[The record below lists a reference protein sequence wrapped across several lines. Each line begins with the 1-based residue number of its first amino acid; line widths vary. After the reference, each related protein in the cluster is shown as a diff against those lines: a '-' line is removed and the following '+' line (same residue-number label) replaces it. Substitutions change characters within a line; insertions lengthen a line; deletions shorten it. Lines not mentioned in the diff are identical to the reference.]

1 MFSFFVIHNSL
12 RRLLN
17 PSSLYQNKTHE
28 ELDDIVQY
36 ILWVTD

>member
-17 PSSLYQNKTHE
+17 PSSLYQGKTNE
-28 ELDDIVQY
+28 ELDEIVQY
-36 ILWVTD
+36 VLWVTD